1 MSRTSLP
8 SSMAILS
15 FGIAI
20 VLSTAPAHAQSDE
33 DYINPDRPGIADGS
47 TTVGK
52 GRFQIETAIQTEF
65 RHDGDEH
72 DRTMFFPTLLRYG
85 FADKLEVRVEGNT
98 YSWMRQKDS
107 SGTSHSDGFAPTSI
121 GLKYNFVEAP
131 EGSKQVSVGAI
142 ARVFPPSGSGDFRNS
157 RTTGDFRL
165 VADWEFADKWSL
177 NPNIGVGVFQDDT
190 NRTYTAGLFAATL
203 NFNPSKTVNFFA
215 DTGIQTPEEK
225 GGKTSVIIDGGMAYI
240 IGHDIQ
246 LDFSVGTGISGSTPP
261 HPFLAAGF
269 SKRF

>member
-1 MSRTSLP
+1 
-8 SSMAILS
+8 MAACS
-15 FGIAI
+15 AAQAGDDAI
-20 VLSTAPAHAQSDE
+20 S
-33 DYINPDRPGIADGS
+33 PDRPDFTNGPDVMAP
-47 TTVGK
+47 

-121 GLKYNFVEAP
+121 GLKYNFVDAP

-142 ARVFPPSGSGDFRNS
+142 ARVFPPSGSGEFRNS

-165 VADWEFADKWSL
+165 AADWEFADKWSL

-246 LDFSVGTGISGSTPP
+246 LDLSVGTGISGSTPP

>member
-8 SSMAILS
+8 SLMAILS

-20 VLSTAPAHAQSDE
+20 VLSTAAAHAQSDE

-47 TTVGK
+47 TTVGQ

-121 GLKYNFVEAP
+121 GLKYNFAEAP

-165 VADWEFADKWSL
+165 AADWEFADKWSL
-177 NPNIGVGVFQDDT
+177 NPNIGFGVFQDDT

-203 NFNPSKTVNFFA
+203 NFNPNKTVNFFA

-246 LDFSVGTGISGSTPP
+246 LDLSVGTGISGSTPP